1 MNSSKIVVCSNVE
14 FAATTVLQTL
24 DQDGAIVKTFFTDE
38 FKVENAAA
46 VIKEAYI
53 AEERE
58 KIIVLSALEYNVY
71 AQNALLKLF
80 EEPPEDTY
88 FILISRSK
96 NSLLPTIRSR
106 MPSEVLSMQKSHS
119 PLDLDI
125 SKLDLSM
132 IFSFLKENQNLKK
145 DELLRV
151 IEKLFIQSS
160 VNSSIEFTQSELEL
174 FDVSFELAQLNTRA
188 QNILSLLLLTIYE
201 AKTRKR

>member
-1 MNSSKIVVCSNVE
+1 MNSSKIVICSDLE
-14 FAATTVLQTL
+14 FAKSEVLQTL
-24 DQDGAIVKTFFTDE
+24 RNIIVKTFFTDE

-53 AEERE
+53 AEEE
-58 KIIVLSALEYNVY
+58 SKAIVLSALEYNIY

-80 EEPPEDTY
+80 EEPPKDTY

-106 MPSEVLSMQKSHS
+106 MPSEFLNVKKSENE
-119 PLDLDI
+119 LNLDI

-132 IFSFLKENQNLKK
+132 IFSFLKEHQNIKK

-151 IEKLFIQSS
+151 IEKLFLQSS
-160 VNSSIEFTQSELEL
+160 VNCSIKFTQSELEL
-174 FDVSFELAQLNTRA
+174 FDQAYELAQLNSRP

-201 AKTRKR
+201 AKMRNR

>member
-1 MNSSKIVVCSNVE
+1 MNSSKIVICSDLE
-14 FAATTVLQTL
+14 FAKSEVLQTL
-24 DQDGAIVKTFFTDE
+24 RNIIVKTFFTDE

-53 AEERE
+53 AEEGS
-58 KIIVLSALEYNVY
+58 KAIVLSALEYNIY

-80 EEPPEDTY
+80 EEPPKDTY

-106 MPSEVLSMQKSHS
+106 MPSEFLNVKKSENE
-119 PLDLDI
+119 LNLDI

-132 IFSFLKENQNLKK
+132 IFSFLKEHQNIKK

-151 IEKLFIQSS
+151 IEKLFLQSS
-160 VNSSIEFTQSELEL
+160 VNCSIKFTQSELEL
-174 FDVSFELAQLNTRA
+174 FDQAYELAQLNSRP

-201 AKTRKR
+201 AKMRNR